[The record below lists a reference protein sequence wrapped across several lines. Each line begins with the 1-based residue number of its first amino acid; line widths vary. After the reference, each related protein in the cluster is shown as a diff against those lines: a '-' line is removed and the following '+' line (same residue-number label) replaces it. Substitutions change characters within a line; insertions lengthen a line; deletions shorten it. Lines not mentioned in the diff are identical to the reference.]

1 MNQAAPLSRRSFARF
16 LAGSPLLPLLG
27 FSACTPGEPEDSIPG
42 AAIGE
47 LSDLIDSPGDAINVF
62 DFRDVARNALPPAHY
77 GYLATGVDGDETLR
91 ANRGGFGRFDLRARR
106 LADVSTVDTGVELLG
121 ERWETPIVLAP
132 AGSQKAFHPEGELAA
147 ARGSTALGHHQ
158 ILSTVTTTSVED
170 VNAVRDRPVWYQ
182 LYPTSSW
189 SVTQALL
196 RRAEEAGCPAL
207 VLTVDLPV
215 DSNRETLK
223 RSVRADSRDCS
234 TCHEAAPAG
243 WLRRKPMFDGLD
255 MSRVEFETPW
265 MTWDFIGRLRD
276 DTDMR
281 ILVKGVVRDD
291 DARKCVEY
299 GADGIIVSNHGG
311 RAEASGRS
319 SVESLPDVVDA
330 VNGRIPVLVD
340 GGFRRGTDILK
351 ALALGADAICI
362 GRPYLWGMAAFGQAG
377 VEKVLEILRAE
388 LQLAMQLHGVPSL
401 ADLNRSFV
409 VSG

>member
-1 MNQAAPLSRRSFARF
+1 MSQAAPLSRRSFARF

-27 FSACTPGEPEDSIPG
+27 FSACAPGEPKDSTAG
-42 AAIGE
+42 ATIRE
-47 LSDLIDSPGDAINVF
+47 LSDLIESPADAINVF
-62 DFRDVARNALPPAHY
+62 DFRDVARQALPPAHY

-91 ANRGGFGRFDLRARR
+91 ANREGFARFDLRARR
-106 LADVSTVDTGVELLG
+106 LVDVSSVDTGVEMLG

-147 ARGSTALGHHQ
+147 ARASTALGHHQ

-170 VNAVRDRPVWYQ
+170 VNAARSRPVWYQ

-189 SVTQALL
+189 SVAQALL
-196 RRAEEAGCPAL
+196 RRAEAAGCRAL

-215 DSNRETLK
+215 ESNRETLK
-223 RSVRADSRDCS
+223 RSMKADTRDCS
-234 TCHEAAPAG
+234 TCHDAGPTG
-243 WLRRKPMFDGLD
+243 WLSRKPMFDGLEMQGVAFD
-255 MSRVEFETPW
+255 TPW

-276 DTDMR
+276 ETDMR
-281 ILVKGVVRDD
+281 ILVKGVVRGD
-291 DARKCVEY
+291 DALRCVRY

-319 SVESLPDVVDA
+319 SIESLPEVVAA
-330 VNGRIPVLVD
+330 VNGRVPVLVD

-351 ALALGADAICI
+351 ALALGADSICI

-388 LQLAMQLHGVPSL
+388 LQVAMQLHGVQSL
-401 ADLNRSFV
+401 ADLDRSFV